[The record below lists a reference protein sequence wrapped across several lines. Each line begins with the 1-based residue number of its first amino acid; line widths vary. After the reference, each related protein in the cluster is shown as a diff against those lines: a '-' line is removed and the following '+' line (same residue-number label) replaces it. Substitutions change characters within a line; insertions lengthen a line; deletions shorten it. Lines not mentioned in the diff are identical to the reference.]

1 MLIVGHI
8 EQVSICSSYYFTEL
22 QKEQIGL
29 GTVSGGRGWT
39 TFLCSHLSATLLFAI
54 HVEGLGDL
62 LDPVHDVPV
71 LASLDPGSQLLKELV
86 RVPPS
91 HLARNEEN

>member
-1 MLIVGHI
+1 MALG
-8 EQVSICSSYYFTEL
+8 ESSFPNQSEGRLSLNCS
-22 QKEQIGL
+22 K
-29 GTVSGGRGWT
+29 V
-39 TFLCSHLSATLLFAI
+39 CSATSLFAI

-71 LASLDPGSQLLKELV
+71 LASLDPGSQLLEELV

-91 HLARNEEN
+91 HLGRNEDN

>member
-1 MLIVGHI
+1 M
-8 EQVSICSSYYFTEL
+8 CSSYYF
-22 QKEQIGL
+22 KEMPKEPIGL
-29 GTVSGGRGWT
+29 GTVSAGGGGGT
-39 TFLCSHLSATLLFAI
+39 TFLSSHLSATLLFSI

-71 LASLDPGSQLLKELV
+71 LASLDPGSQLLEELV

-91 HLARNEEN
+91 HLGRNEDN